1 MRYSLPPLLGPVLRL
16 NISTYSWSIRKLIIL
31 LGTGLMASLLSV
43 SLFVAYM
50 IATNSLNASYSRNA
64 QLRAKAQVSEINK
77 VLVDARQE
85 LQFVA
90 GGSLAEEVVYSYLLR
105 RTAGGGRQYREIAFQ
120 GNTVDERFV
129 FVSSGE
135 GVAPVPIEQTIAET
149 SGIFPINDQI
159 HEKSPGYVHI
169 GEPVEVLYPAVSF
182 QGVVKAVAMRVIR
195 LTMPVFSE
203 DGSYKGK
210 LTISIDLDMLRRI
223 ISLHASKDSPVFLF
237 PQDSDTKKSFF
248 FDSSGW
254 LLFQSEKE
262 WDNLQEVNIDDLRLG
277 LRGDLGRPGFKT
289 AFRPDSDN
297 VHFWNIVSEVQ
308 RQQRGQV
315 LVDRYFSEIES
326 SNRHLYLS
334 YEPIVFMESKDSAKV
349 VGGLGCLDT
358 SFVAMASTR
367 QVALTLV
374 LSFVISCILI
384 LFAMNYLSFRIRSPI
399 ERMARA
405 IELRVSGDDTSP
417 LDTPF
422 GYYEINQFQ
431 KSINILL
438 VQLQVARNDYIL
450 RTGRFENDW
459 LAQPINLEKEIDGSS
474 DLDRRL
480 LEAPLHGIVGG
491 GPAIANLRQQIH
503 KASRVLAD
511 VLIIGET
518 GTGKELAAEAIH
530 AVSHRAQGPFISI
543 NCGALDENLLMDAL
557 FGHVKG
563 AFSEAHADR
572 QGAFIAASGGTLH
585 LDEIANAS
593 PKVQQA
599 LLRALSVRRI
609 RPLGSDRDIAFDAR
623 IVAATNID
631 LLQLALAGK
640 FREDLYYRLAVITIA
655 MPPLRQRREDIPVLV
670 KYFLEEHCH
679 GANKRSM
686 SISRGALEKLVGYDW
701 PGNIRELRNCLTRS
715 LAFAE
720 GDILA
725 SAHILFDKRPAEASY
740 SGAPAAKQE
749 VVVIAGGD
757 GGARREEEGEGAGLE
772 KGQEAGVVLNERQKK
787 MWPLIVRQ
795 GGITRSDYQNGLD
808 GAMSVRTAQ
817 YDLQDLVA
825 KGLLEKS
832 GKGPSLRYVVK
843 TNGKNEAGGV

>member
-1 MRYSLPPLLGPVLRL
+1 MRYALPPLFNPVLRL
-16 NISTYSWSIRKLIIL
+16 NTSTYSWSIRKLVVL
-31 LGTGLMASLLSV
+31 WGTGLTATLLSV

-50 IATNSLNASYSRNA
+50 IATTSLNAAYSRNA
-64 QLRAKAQVSEINK
+64 QLRAKAQASEINR
-77 VLVDARQE
+77 VLADARHE
-85 LQFVA
+85 LQFIA
-90 GGSLAEEVVYSYLLR
+90 GGSLAKEEVYNHLLR
-105 RTAGGGRQYREIAFQ
+105 RTVDGTRQYREIAFQ

-129 FVSSGE
+129 FVSNGG
-135 GVAPVPIEQTIAET
+135 GVAPVPIEQTIADT

-159 HEKSPGYVHI
+159 HQKSPGYVHI

-182 QGVVKAVAMRVIR
+182 QGVVSAVAMRVIR
-195 LTMPVFSE
+195 MTMPVFSG
-203 DGSYKGK
+203 DGIYKGK
-210 LTISIDLDMLRRI
+210 LTISLDLDILRRI
-223 ISLHASKDSPVFLF
+223 LSLYASEDSPVFLF
-237 PQDSDTKKSFF
+237 PQDKEAKKSFF
-248 FDSSGW
+248 FDGSGW

-289 AFRPDSDN
+289 AFRPDSAN
-297 VHFWNIVSEVQ
+297 VHFWGIVSEVQ
-308 RQQRGQV
+308 RHQSGQV
-315 LVDRYFSEIES
+315 LVDRYFSEIKNG
-326 SNRHLYLS
+326 NRQLYLS

-358 SFVAMASTR
+358 SFVFMASTQ
-367 QVALTLV
+367 QVAWTLV
-374 LSFVISCILI
+374 IAFLVSCILVF
-384 LFAMNYLSFRIRSPI
+384 FAMNYLSFRIRGPI
-399 ERMARA
+399 ERMAQA
-405 IELRVSGDDTSP
+405 IEARVSGDDTSP
-417 LDTPF
+417 LDTPSGF
-422 GYYEINQFQ
+422 YEINQFQ

-450 RTGRFENDW
+450 RAGRFENDW
-459 LAQPINLEKEIDGSS
+459 LAQPINLDKEIEGSS

-480 LEAPLHGIVGG
+480 LETPLHGIVGG

-530 AVSHRAQGPFISI
+530 AVSHRVQGPFISI

-572 QGAFIAASGGTLH
+572 QGAFVAASGGTLH

-609 RPLGSDRDIAFDAR
+609 RPLGSDRDISFDAR

-631 LLQLALAGK
+631 LLQLALAGT

-655 MPPLRQRREDIPVLV
+655 MPPLRHRREDIPVLV
-670 KYFLEEHCH
+670 KHFLDEHCLSV
-679 GANKRSM
+679 NKNVI

-701 PGNIRELRNCLTRS
+701 PGNIRELKNCLTRS

-720 GDILA
+720 GDLLA
-725 SAHILFDKRPAEASY
+725 SAHILFDKRPVEDTY
-740 SGAPAAKQE
+740 SRTARVKPEVAA
-749 VVVIAGGD
+749 ITAGD
-757 GGARREEEGEGAGLE
+757 GVARKRGGEEGEGSRTE
-772 KGQEAGVVLNERQKK
+772 QEEHLVLSERQKR
-787 MWPLIVRQ
+787 MWSLIMSQ
-795 GGITRSDYQNGLD
+795 GGITRSEYQNGLE

-825 KGLLEKS
+825 KGLLAKS

-843 TNGKNEAGGV
+843 TNG

>member
-1 MRYSLPPLLGPVLRL
+1 MRYALPPLFHPVLRL
-16 NISTYSWSIRKLIIL
+16 NISSYSWSIRKLIVL
-31 LGTGLMASLLSV
+31 WGTGLSAALLSL
-43 SLFVAYM
+43 SLVVAYM
-50 IATNSLNASYSRNA
+50 IATNSLNSAYSRNA
-64 QLRAKAQVSEINK
+64 QLRAKAQASEINR
-77 VLVDARQE
+77 VLFDARQE
-85 LQFVA
+85 LQFIA
-90 GGSLAEEVVYSYLLR
+90 GGSLAKEEVYNHLLR
-105 RTAGGGRQYREIAFQ
+105 RTVEGSRQYREIAFQ

-129 FVSSGE
+129 FVSNGD
-135 GVAPVPIEQTIAET
+135 GVASVPIEQTIAET

-182 QGVVKAVAMRVIR
+182 QGVVRAVAMRVIR
-195 LTMPVFSE
+195 LTMPVFSGG
-203 DGSYKGK
+203 GSYRGK
-210 LTISIDLDMLRRI
+210 LTISIDLDMLRTI
-223 ISLHASKDSPVFLF
+223 LSLHASEDSPVFLF
-237 PQDSDTKKSFF
+237 PQDKETKKSFF

-262 WDNLQEVNIDDLRLG
+262 WNNLQELNIDDLRLG

-297 VHFWNIVSEVQ
+297 VHFWHIVSEVQ
-308 RQQRGQV
+308 NQQSGQV
-315 LVDRYFSEIES
+315 LVDRYFSEIKGG
-326 SNRHLYLS
+326 NRQLYLS
-334 YEPIVFMESKDSAKV
+334 YEPIVFRESQDSAKV
-349 VGGLGCLDT
+349 IGGLGCLDT
-358 SFVAMASTR
+358 SFVFLASTQ
-367 QVALTLV
+367 QVAWTLV
-374 LSFVISCILI
+374 IAFAVSCTLVF
-384 LFAMNYLSFRIRSPI
+384 FAMNYLSFRIRAPI
-399 ERMARA
+399 ETMARA
-405 IELRVSGDDTSP
+405 IETRVSGDDTSP

-422 GYYEINQFQ
+422 VFSEINQFQ

-450 RTGRFENDW
+450 RAGRFESDW
-459 LAQPINLEKEIDGSS
+459 LAQPINLEKEIEEST

-530 AVSHRAQGPFISI
+530 AVSYRAQGPFISI

-572 QGAFIAASGGTLH
+572 QGAFVAASGGTLH

-609 RPLGSDRDIAFDAR
+609 RPLGSDKDIAFDAR

-631 LLQLALAGK
+631 LLQLALSGK

-655 MPPLRQRREDIPVLV
+655 MPPLRHRREDIPVLV
-670 KYFLEEHCH
+670 KHFLEEYCLSV
-679 GANKRSM
+679 NKSSM

-701 PGNIRELRNCLTRS
+701 PGNIRELKNCLTRS

-725 SAHILFDKRPAEASY
+725 SAHILFDKRPSEEIY
-740 SGAPAAKQE
+740 SGAAEVKAEGAA
-749 VVVIAGGD
+749 IAGGE
-757 GGARREEEGEGAGLE
+757 GGARRGEEGEGGGSRKE
-772 KGQEAGVVLNERQKK
+772 QEADLVLNERQKK
-787 MWPLIVRQ
+787 MWSLIVRQ
-795 GGITRSDYQNGLD
+795 GGITRIEYQNGLE

-825 KGLLEKS
+825 KGLLAKS

-843 TNGKNEAGGV
+843 TNGQNGGGI